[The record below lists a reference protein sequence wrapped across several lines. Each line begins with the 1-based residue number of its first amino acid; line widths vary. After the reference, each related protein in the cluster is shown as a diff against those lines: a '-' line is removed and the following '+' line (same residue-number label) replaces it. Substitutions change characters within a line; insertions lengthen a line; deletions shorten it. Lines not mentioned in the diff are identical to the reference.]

1 MSGVSR
7 SEAKSDTR
15 HPRSG
20 VQTCVAVLNE
30 RQRSRPSWEQA
41 ALAVCVTIQLLG
53 TKADGVADT
62 AQKRLGSAKQ
72 CLDTAFLSERS
83 ELRAGGG
90 GSRSL
95 RILSERS
102 ELGAGEGGSRSLR
115 DHWASWHQSGRR
127 SRHRT

>member
-1 MSGVSR
+1 MQGV
-7 SEAKSDTR
+7 
-15 HPRSG
+15 
-20 VQTCVAVLNE
+20 
-30 RQRSRPSWEQA
+30 
-41 ALAVCVTIQLLG
+41 G

-62 AQKRLGSAKQ
+62 ALKRLGSAKQ

-102 ELGAGEGGSRSLR
+102 ELKAGEGGSRSLR
-115 DHWASWHQSGRR
+115 DHFVSFSSILCCITYFWAILAFARR
-127 SRHRT
+127 YYCIA